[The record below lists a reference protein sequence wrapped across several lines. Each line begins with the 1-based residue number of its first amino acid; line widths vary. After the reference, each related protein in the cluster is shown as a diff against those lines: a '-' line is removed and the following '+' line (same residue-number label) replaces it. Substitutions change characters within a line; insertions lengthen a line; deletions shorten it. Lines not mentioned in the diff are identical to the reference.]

1 VSALWAKL
9 RRDLWRARGQAM
21 AIGVVV
27 ACAVASSTGSVATAR
42 ALARSRDLYYARAAM
57 PDVFADAERVPA
69 PVAGRLAA
77 IPGVAELETRA
88 VGDARASWPGGA
100 ARIRL
105 LSLAPGGGRLGR
117 LHVRDG
123 RLPGEREGAI
133 SEGFA
138 EATGL
143 RPGDRLSLIVN
154 GRLQTITVSGVVL
167 SPEYVYAIPPGGL
180 LPDDRAFG
188 LVWMPRDAVE
198 AALDLQGAFDEVVFR
213 LAPGAR
219 AEDVID
225 AVDAVLRQFGGLG
238 AYGRDRLISNRFLS
252 DEIRQL
258 GNMATVLPAIF
269 LGVATFLVS
278 VALTRLV
285 AAQRMQVGTLKALGY
300 GDGAIGLHYAAY
312 AGAIALG
319 GAAAG
324 VGLGHVFGVYMSR
337 MYMSFYRFPLL
348 DYRAD
353 PAAMLEASA
362 LALVASLAGAAGAVR
377 RAVRLAPAEAMRPP
391 APGRYR
397 PSLIERL
404 GAGALVS
411 LPARMSLRNLARRPL
426 RAALGALGIASA
438 VAVLVTGAFFT
449 DSMDFMV
456 RLAFERALQAD
467 ATVTF
472 THPVARSAVR
482 ELSRLPGV
490 LAVEPTRDVAAVLR
504 RGPRSERVALSGVI
518 RAPTL
523 SALVGADGRE
533 VPVPPSGLVI
543 SSRLAALLDARPG
556 DRVRVELLEGRRAA
570 GELTVASTVDD
581 VLGLSATVSLDALRR
596 LAREGDVITGAHL
609 SVDPSARRE
618 AARALDARPAVVGV
632 SWRADTVESFRRTVA
647 SSLLAFAGVLVGF
660 AVAIAGGV
668 VYSVVRA
675 SFAERGRELATLRV
689 IGFTRAEAWRAL
701 VGEVALQLAVAL
713 PLGALLGFGLA
724 ALSSHAFQ
732 SDLYRIPLVIE
743 RSTWIFALG
752 VTAAAALLTSL
763 VALRWIGRMEL
774 ADALRSGE

>member
-1 VSALWAKL
+1 
-9 RRDLWRARGQAM
+9 
-21 AIGVVV
+21 
-27 ACAVASSTGSVATAR
+27 
-42 ALARSRDLYYARAAM
+42 
-57 PDVFADAERVPA
+57 
-69 PVAGRLAA
+69 
-77 IPGVAELETRA
+77 
-88 VGDARASWPGGA
+88 
-100 ARIRL
+100 
-105 LSLAPGGGRLGR
+105 
-117 LHVRDG
+117 
-123 RLPGEREGAI
+123 
-133 SEGFA
+133 
-138 EATGL
+138 
-143 RPGDRLSLIVN
+143 
-154 GRLQTITVSGVVL
+154 
-167 SPEYVYAIPPGGL
+167 
-180 LPDDRAFG
+180 
-188 LVWMPRDAVE
+188 
-198 AALDLQGAFDEVVFR
+198 
-213 LAPGAR
+213 
-219 AEDVID
+219 
-225 AVDAVLRQFGGLG
+225 
-238 AYGRDRLISNRFLS
+238 
-252 DEIRQL
+252 
-258 GNMATVLPAIF
+258 
-269 LGVATFLVS
+269 
-278 VALTRLV
+278 
-285 AAQRMQVGTLKALGY
+285 
-300 GDGAIGLHYAAY
+300 
-312 AGAIALG
+312 
-319 GAAAG
+319 
-324 VGLGHVFGVYMSR
+324 
-337 MYMSFYRFPLL
+337 
-348 DYRAD
+348 
-353 PAAMLEASA
+353 
-362 LALVASLAGAAGAVR
+362 
-377 RAVRLAPAEAMRPP
+377 
-391 APGRYR
+391 
-397 PSLIERL
+397 
-404 GAGALVS
+404 
-411 LPARMSLRNLARRPL
+411 
-426 RAALGALGIASA
+426 
-438 VAVLVTGAFFT
+438 
-449 DSMDFMV
+449 
-456 RLAFERALQAD
+456 
-467 ATVTF
+467 
-472 THPVARSAVR
+472 VARSAVR